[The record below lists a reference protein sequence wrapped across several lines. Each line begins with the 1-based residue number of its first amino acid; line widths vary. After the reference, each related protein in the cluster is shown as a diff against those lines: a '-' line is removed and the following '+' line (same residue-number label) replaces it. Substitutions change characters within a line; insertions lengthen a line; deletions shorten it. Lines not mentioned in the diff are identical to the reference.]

1 MIAVIVPAHDEA
13 LVIGRCLAA
22 ISLAAVH
29 PGLRGEP
36 VLVVVALDDCRDAT
50 ESVCLMQGVTTV
62 TVNARCVGA
71 ARAAAAAHAL
81 AAGTRWIASTDA
93 DTVVPAD
100 WLYRQVK
107 CGADAFCGVVEV
119 VDWLDYP
126 QAVRDA
132 FTGKAV
138 VDGHRHIHG
147 ANMGMS
153 ASAYVAAGGFSA
165 VVTGE
170 DVAMV
175 YALERV
181 DASIA
186 WLAQPA
192 VATSARRSAR
202 APHGFSGFLRAL
214 EREVLEARAALL
226 PTGAL
231 QR

>member
-1 MIAVIVPAHDEA
+1 MIALIVPPHDEA
-13 LVIGRCLAA
+13 LLIRRWVPPM
-22 ISLAAVH
+22 SLPALH
-29 PGLRGEP
+29 PARD
-36 VLVVVALDDCRDAT
+36 ACRDGT
-50 ESVCLMQGVTTV
+50 ESASLMRAAPRRAGKV
-62 TVNARCVGA
+62 RCVGA

-81 AAGTRWIASTDA
+81 SLGARWIASTDA

-100 WLYRQVK
+100 WLYRQVN

-138 VDGHRHIHG
+138 VDGHRHVHG
-147 ANMGMS
+147 ANMGIS
-153 ASAYVAAGGFSA
+153 ASAYLAAGGFSA

-175 YALERV
+175 QALERV
-181 DASIA
+181 EARIA

-192 VATSARRSAR
+192 VATSARRTAR
-202 APHGFSGFLRAL
+202 APQGFSGFLRAL
-214 EREVLEARAALL
+214 EREVMDAGGALL
-226 PTGAL
+226 PTTAL

>member
-50 ESVCLMQGVTTV
+50 ESVCLMQGVTTLAV
-62 TVNARCVGA
+62 KVRCVGA

-81 AAGTRWIASTDA
+81 SLGARWIASTDA

-100 WLYRQVK
+100 WLYRQVN

-138 VDGHRHIHG
+138 VDGHRHVHG
-147 ANMGMS
+147 ANMGISPSSTSMS
-153 ASAYVAAGGFSA
+153 ASASHRMSLTPGSPGQGRAHLAPPC
-165 VVTGE
+165 T
-170 DVAMV
+170 
-175 YALERV
+175 ALPRMALKKS
-181 DASIA
+181 DDGSTTITSDLPAK
-186 WLAQPA
+186 LA
-192 VATSARRSAR
+192 
-202 APHGFSGFLRAL
+202 L
-214 EREVLEARAALL
+214 
-226 PTGAL
+226 
-231 QR
+231 